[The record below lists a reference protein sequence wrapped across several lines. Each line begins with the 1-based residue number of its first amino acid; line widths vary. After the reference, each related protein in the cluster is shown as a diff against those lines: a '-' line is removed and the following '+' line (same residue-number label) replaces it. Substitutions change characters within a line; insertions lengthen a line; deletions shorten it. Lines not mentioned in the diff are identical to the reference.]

1 MADEY
6 IRKADAVDAVAFGIT
21 IASAFNNET
30 GERIDLFVKENDELW
45 KAIKRI
51 KAMPSADV
59 VQVVRCKDCEW
70 AVKSTE
76 LPGWYMCKCEE
87 AFDYYAKPDDFC
99 SHGERKE

>member
-1 MADEY
+1 MADDY
-6 IRKADAVDAVAFGIT
+6 IRKADAIKQCGFGMT
-21 IASAFNNET
+21 SLHIADNL
-30 GERIDLFVKENDELW
+30 RKM
-45 KAIKRI
+45 R
-51 KAMPSADV
+51 PADV
-59 VQVVRCKDCEW
+59 VPVVRCKDCEW